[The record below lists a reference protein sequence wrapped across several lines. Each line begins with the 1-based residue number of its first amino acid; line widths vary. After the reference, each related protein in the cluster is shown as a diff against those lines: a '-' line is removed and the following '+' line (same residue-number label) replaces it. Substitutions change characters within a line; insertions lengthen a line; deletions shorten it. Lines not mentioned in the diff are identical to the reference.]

1 MAFYEA
7 ASNEADEVAE
17 RLVLDEHPEIST
29 GLRDYGVRANR
40 DLGSIPEMVAMR
52 GNGEH
57 VAYALKAATW
67 IVERTA
73 RAAC

>member
-1 MAFYEA
+1 LAFYEA

-17 RLVLDEHPEIST
+17 HLILDEHPEISA

-40 DLGSIPEMVAMR
+40 DLGSSPEMVAMH
-52 GNGEH
+52 GNGDY
-57 VAYALKAATW
+57 VAYALEAANW
-67 IVERTA
+67 IVEGTA